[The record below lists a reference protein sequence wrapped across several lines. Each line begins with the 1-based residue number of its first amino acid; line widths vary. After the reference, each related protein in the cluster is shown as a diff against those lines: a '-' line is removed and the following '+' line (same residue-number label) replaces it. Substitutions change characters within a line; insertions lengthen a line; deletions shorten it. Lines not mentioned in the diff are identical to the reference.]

1 MIFTII
7 DPIADVLGTW
17 SQDSTNIFCILF
29 KIIIA
34 IIIGTIIGCERA
46 SKRHAAGLRTFIL
59 TILATTSV
67 MMLDIFISNK
77 YGMSLYLLSA
87 GAVIGIAILSSNSTL
102 YTSRSQ
108 IKGLTTSVGL
118 WTSGIIG
125 LTLGAGFYTV
135 TLISFVALLLSL
147 SIFPKIEIYL
157 KNRSNH
163 FEIHLELKNAKFL
176 QDFVA
181 TIRALGLKI
190 DDIESNPAYGNSG
203 LSVYSIS
210 LSIVSEELKQYK
222 THSEIIE
229 ALKSLEYVSHI
240 EEMR

>member
-17 SQDSTNIFCILF
+17 IEDSTHIFCILF